1 MIEPDPAQQAI
12 ENAKQAFRKG
22 DYQATRHW
30 AEQAVALAPHREE
43 PWLWLAAV
51 ASPHSAIE
59 FLKKALEIN
68 PGSPTARRGMHWAI
82 QKLRASGDNSI
93 TAKPPSHP
101 PVEHPIPSENLIAPG
116 KTIPAS
122 YFSWGFAIVIL
133 IALILWTGT
142 SPLMGKAANQ
152 VMKGAV
158 NPMSFLP
165 DRNPISV
172 AQNGLTKATRTP
184 TATPTPTQTPTSTP
198 TPTPTNTPTP
208 SSTPTPTKTRR
219 PTRTPTEEVPPPDVS
234 IPDEDIPDL
243 PDVGSN
249 EHWVDVNLSL
259 QTAYAFE
266 GKNIIHS
273 FLVSTG
279 TYLHPT
285 VTGQY
290 NIYVKYRYADMSGPG
305 YYLPD
310 VPYVMYFYKGY
321 GLHGTY
327 WHHNF
332 GTPMSHGCVNFS
344 IEDAGWLF
352 DFVDVGALV
361 NVHY

>member
-1 MIEPDPAQQAI
+1 MIEPDPAQQAV
-12 ENAKQAFRKG
+12 ENAKQAFRNG
-22 DYQATRHW
+22 DYQVTRYW
-30 AEQAVALAPHREE
+30 AEQAVALAPDREE

-51 ASPHSAIE
+51 ATPRDSIE
-59 FLKKALEIN
+59 YLKRALEIN
-68 PGSPTARRGMHWAI
+68 PGSHTARRGMHWAI
-82 QKLRASGDNSI
+82 QKLRASGNTEI
-93 TAKPPSHP
+93 TAIPPSHSLIKN
-101 PVEHPIPSENLIAPG
+101 PIPSENLIASR

-122 YFSWGFAIVIL
+122 YFTWGL
-133 IALILWTGT
+133 LILTLFVLVIRPGT
-142 SPLMGKAANQ
+142 SPLISKAASQ
-152 VMKGAV
+152 VINGAV

-165 DRNPISV
+165 DRNPIAV
-172 AQNGLTKATRTP
+172 AQNGLIKATRTP

-198 TPTPTNTPTP
+198 TPTPTQTPTP
-208 SSTPTPTKTRR
+208 TSTPKPTKTRR
-219 PTRTPTEEVPPPDVS
+219 PTRTPTEEVLPADSS

-243 PDVGSN
+243 PDIGAR

-259 QTAYAFE
+259 QSAYAYE
-266 GKNIIHS
+266 GKSLIRS

-290 NIYVKYRYADMSGPG
+290 NIYVKYRYADMAGPG

-332 GTPMSHGCVNFS
+332 GTPMSHGCVNFT

-352 DFVDVGALV
+352 DFVDVGAVV